1 VRSGLEDAK
10 RYGANGFLPSR
21 PIMSTGF
28 IAVGSGSRA
37 GVALERMGLVDLAP
51 IAARLLGFT
60 MPASQSCGG
69 GPLEVIVARMSANAR
84 GLVGI
89 P

>member
-1 VRSGLEDAK
+1 
-10 RYGANGFLPSR
+10 
-21 PIMSTGF
+21 M
-28 IAVGSGSRA
+28 
-37 GVALERMGLVDLAP
+37 ALERMGLVDLAP

>member
-1 VRSGLEDAK
+1 
-10 RYGANGFLPSR
+10 
-21 PIMSTGF
+21 MSTGF

-51 IAARLLGFT
+51 IAARLLGL
-60 MPASQSCGG
+60 MPVSPSCGG
-69 GPLEVIVARMSANAR
+69 GPLEVIVARMSANAC